1 VAAASLLRVD
11 ERLLHG
17 QVLVAWAAALRPR
30 RIVLASDRVA
40 ADPAQ
45 RAIYESLPR
54 DDYEIAVVT
63 LHEAATELR
72 RDDRILVVVAS
83 PADALRLVEL
93 GAGIRQVNLGGVR
106 GPGKR
111 QLTTAVFLGPED
123 VASLRSLLEHGVTI
137 EARELPGS
145 RAVPVDAGVL
155 ARLES

>member
-1 VAAASLLRVD
+1 MAAASVLRVD

-17 QVLVAWAAALRPR
+17 QVLVAWASALRPR

-54 DDYEIAVVT
+54 DDYEIAVET
-63 LHEAATELR
+63 LHEAAVELR
-72 RDDRILVVVAS
+72 QDERILVVVAS

-93 GAGIRQVNLGGVR
+93 GAGVRQVNLGGVR

-111 QLTTAVFLGPED
+111 QLTSAVFLGPD
-123 VASLRSLLEHGVTI
+123 DLASLRGLLEHGVAV

-145 RAVPVDAGVL
+145 HPVPVDAGVL
-155 ARLES
+155 ARFES

>member
-1 VAAASLLRVD
+1 VAAANVLRVD

-17 QVLVAWAAALRPR
+17 QVLVAWAAALRPQ

-40 ADPAQ
+40 GDRAQ
-45 RAIYESLPR
+45 RALYESLPA
-54 DDYEIAVVT
+54 DDYEIVVET
-63 LHEAATELR
+63 LVEAAAELR
-72 RDDRILVVVAS
+72 RNERLLVVVAT

-111 QLTTAVFLGPED
+111 GLTTAVFLGPED
-123 VASLRSLLEHGVTI
+123 VDAIRGLLEHGIAV

-145 RAVPVDAGVL
+145 RAVPIDAGVL
-155 ARLES
+155 TRFTT